1 MGNLYIIRGLPGS
14 GKTTLARTLS
24 ERYEC
29 AYYEADQYFEQDGEY
44 RFDPKMLYMA
54 HHECFTKTM
63 ADLQEGNDVIV
74 SNTFTTLKE
83 MRDYIDCAMAEGHMV
98 HVIHCEGDYG
108 SIHNVPIASVERMR
122 GRWLTNSQ
130 LVEIYEH
137 GISICT
143 YKKDR

>member
-24 ERYEC
+24 ERYGC

-44 RFDPKMLYMA
+44 RFDPKFLHRA
-54 HHECFTKTM
+54 HRECFTKTM

-83 MRDYIDCAMAEGHMV
+83 MRDYIDCATEDGHMV
-98 HVIHCEGDYG
+98 HVIHCEGEYG
-108 SIHNVPIASVERMR
+108 SIHNVPDASIKRMR
-122 GRWLTNSQ
+122 DRWLDNKK
-130 LVEIYEH
+130 LAEIYNE

-143 YKKDR
+143 W